1 MRNTARG
8 KSAVR
13 FLIIFY
19 LSLTREETVGHYQKF
34 LLNFYILKRGLRGE
48 LYSCTQWNLCF
59 SLNMCQHVMCC
70 LAGNVISKYN
80 TAHQS
85 AGSFVCPKLMSRP
98 PSVCEDP
105 FQKKRLN
112 VRFECFVWL
121 LCRKQGKTSRH
132 KWGMID
138 WITIFLL
145 QHKIVKQL
153 LW

>member
-8 KSAVR
+8 KSAV
-13 FLIIFY
+13 FLIIFLFIIGEGGDCGA
-19 LSLTREETVGHYQKF
+19 LSKVFAK
-34 LLNFYILKRGLRGE
+34 FYILKRGLRGE